1 MNEQE
6 IMKEMKKV
14 AKKTKEKYNLT
25 VGKMKKFEKN
35 DEFPEGKEWDELMNK
50 INGLLKYYS
59 EKYESA
65 CELEENEKLAEGLVK
80 MYASFRA
87 FKYIGDLLEKLDE
100 DCKKADGKEEVLSK
114 IRKNIS
120 KEIDLVKLKKQ
131 VAKQKMRTKYGILVG
146 DGQTLLEKIEDELN
160 NSSSTGTG
168 NYEVKTPFGMVKIK
182 KDGDKISVDG
192 MVDLKEIAKV
202 ADGLDTERQEELLD
216 CLIKYIKDNKSVKKA
231 KGEQEDLDDILKEL
245 KVKNLDWSRSID
257 NNSQGVLAKL
267 SAALLFANTTG
278 IAHSVVQKWNIS
290 MLEAMK
296 KNLGAKNVFMKTLA
310 GEKIQRKESGKTITE
325 EHRALY
331 NALSKENDVK
341 ILLKGSIPVEFV
353 LEKSGKNGEY
363 NEYQS
368 IIEAMKE
375 IEKFKLI
382 EKKEYVGKRWLGNY
396 AKIVL
401 FDKKEYALG
410 WTASRLSSSQHDEQ
424 TAEMNVVRAGKI
436 LEKIRKGNDKP
447 EKFVERLK
455 NLLIILDNVYNKGG
469 KITLTKDMLKKES
482 LWALYL
488 SASSKN
494 RNVIKVENI
503 PEAYKDAREK
513 LLEMREVLL
522 DDATR
527 VEFGKN

>member
-6 IMKEMKKV
+6 IMKEAKEIKGKYESLIGDMEKSKV
-14 AKKTKEKYNLT
+14 
-25 VGKMKKFEKN
+25 KFEK
-35 DEFPEGKEWDELMNK
+35 DIDLPESEEWDELADKVNK
-50 INGLLKYYS
+50 LLEYYD
-59 EKYESA
+59 KQYDKA
-65 CELEENEKLAEGLVK
+65 RDLIKKDGKIAKGLVK
-80 MYASFRA
+80 MYASFKA
-87 FKYIGDLLEKLDE
+87 VKYIGKLLEEFYKGCE
-100 DCKKADGKEEVLSK
+100 KAEEKEVISK
-114 IRKNIS
+114 IKNIS

-160 NSSSTGTG
+160 NSSSTTDP
-168 NYEVKTPFGMVKIK
+168 YEVKTPFGMVKIK
-182 KDGDKISVDG
+182 KDGGKISVDG
-192 MVDLKEIAKV
+192 MVGLKEIAKV
-202 ADGLDTERQEELLD
+202 ADGLDKERQEELLD

-231 KGEQEDLDDILKEL
+231 KGEQEKLDGILKEL

-353 LEKSGKNGEY
+353 LEKSGKKDENT
-363 NEYQS
+363 EYQS

-382 EKKEYVGKRWLGNY
+382 EKKEYVEKGWSGNY

-401 FDKKEYALG
+401 FGEKEYALG
-410 WTASRLSSSQHDEQ
+410 WTTGLRSNKHDEQ
-424 TAEMNVVRAGKI
+424 TAEMNVGRAKKI

-494 RNVIKVENI
+494 REVIKVENI

>member
-6 IMKEMKKV
+6 IMKEMKEV
-14 AKKTKEKYNLT
+14 AKKTKKKYSLT
-25 VGKMKKFEKN
+25 VEKMKKFEKD
-35 DEFPEGKEWDELMNK
+35 DEFPEGKEWDELMKK

-65 CELEENEKLAEGLVK
+65 CELEENGKLAEGLVK

-168 NYEVKTPFGMVKIK
+168 NYEVKTPFGMVKIVK
-182 KDGDKISVDG
+182 NDGKISVDG
-192 MVDLKEIAKV
+192 MVELKEIAKV
-202 ADGLDTERQEELLD
+202 ADGLDKERQEELLD

-231 KGEQEDLDDILKEL
+231 KGEQEKLDDILKEL
-245 KVKNLDWSRSID
+245 KVKNLGWSRSID

-353 LEKSGKNGEY
+353 LQEQSSGGSYDDYRKIVEAVDKIKNFKFCGTSPTPENHAVRFGKDKDNNHVYVLSQSSSSSTNLSGTAVARNVRDVEELLTKIKNGNDEP
-363 NEYQS
+363 
-368 IIEAMKE
+368 K
-375 IEKFKLI
+375 KL
-382 EKKEYVGKRWLGNY
+382 VKR
-396 AKIVL
+396 
-401 FDKKEYALG
+401 
-410 WTASRLSSSQHDEQ
+410 
-424 TAEMNVVRAGKI
+424 
-436 LEKIRKGNDKP
+436 LEK
-447 EKFVERLK
+447 
-455 NLLIILDNVYNKGG
+455 LLDVLAGVSNADGG
-469 KITLTKDMLKKES
+469 AVLNKDMLKKES

-494 RNVIKVENI
+494 RDVIKVENI

>member
-6 IMKEMKKV
+6 IMNEMKKV

-25 VGKMKKFEKN
+25 VRKMKKFEKN
-35 DEFPEGKEWDELMNK
+35 DEFPEGKEWDELMEK
-50 INGLLKYYS
+50 ISGLLKYYS

-65 CELEENEKLAEGLVK
+65 CELEEDGKLAEGLVK

-160 NSSSTGTG
+160 NSSSTTPGS
-168 NYEVKTPFGMVKIK
+168 YEVKTPFGKVNIVKNN
-182 KDGDKISVDG
+182 DGKISVDG
-192 MVDLKEIAKV
+192 GVDLKEIAKV
-202 ADGLDTERQEELLD
+202 ADGLEQERQGELLD

-231 KGEQEDLDDILKEL
+231 KGEQENLDDILKEL
-245 KVKNLDWSRSID
+245 KVKNLGWSRSID

-353 LEKSGKNGEY
+353 LQEQSSGGSYDDYK
-363 NEYQS
+363 
-368 IIEAMKE
+368 
-375 IEKFKLI
+375 
-382 EKKEYVGKRWLGNY
+382 
-396 AKIVL
+396 KIVEAV
-401 FDKKEYALG
+401 DKIKNFKFCG
-410 WTASRLSSSQHDEQ
+410 ASPTPEKHAVRFGTDKDNSHAYVLSGSSSSSKNFSETTVARNVRDVDELL
-424 TAEMNVVRAGKI
+424 TKI
-436 LEKIRKGNDKP
+436 KKGNDEPKKLVKRL
-447 EKFVERLK
+447 EKLLDVLEGVDNAQGGAVLNK
-455 NLLIILDNVYNKGG
+455 NL
-469 KITLTKDMLKKES
+469 LKKES
-482 LWALYL
+482 LWDLYL

-494 RNVIKVENI
+494 RDVIKVENI
-503 PEAYKDAREK
+503 PQAYNDVREK
-513 LLEMREVLL
+513 LLEMRELLL